1 MKVKKR
7 KKELK
12 GLGAIHAFSLSSS
25 QCDLPTRTSAP
36 RRQRP
41 GIVCSVP
48 YFTQEL
54 DLRLALSKY
63 LSSNI
68 FTQHLGEQSCPC
80 PAPQQKRGH
89 LREHYLYCST
99 EKSPREGMLTAGAT
113 NIGNPLLP
121 LLLESRIQ
129 PEDLMGGHIN
139 ATEGSPDVPSS
150 PASDVHSLRVDSTHP
165 LLPGT
170 WKQKELVIPEYRL
183 ASSPSA
189 TEDVER
195 HMKYRTDSFPQC
207 PCSSLGHSDCD
218 RANGMQAGMPHS
230 SS

>member
-1 MKVKKR
+1 M
-7 KKELK
+7 
-12 GLGAIHAFSLSSS
+12 
-25 QCDLPTRTSAP
+25 
-36 RRQRP
+36 
-41 GIVCSVP
+41 CSVP

-54 DLRLALSKY
+54 DLRLVLSKY
-63 LSSNI
+63 PSSNI

-99 EKSPREGMLTAGAT
+99 EKSRREGMLTAGAT
-113 NIGNPLLP
+113 NIGSP

-129 PEDLMGGHIN
+129 PEDLMGGHVN

-150 PASDVHSLRVDSTHP
+150 PAPDVHSPHVDSTHP

-183 ASSPSA
+183 AFSPSA

-195 HMKYRTDSFPQC
+195 HMKHRTDSFSQC
-207 PCSSLGHSDCD
+207 PCSSLGHGDCD
-218 RANGMQAGMPHS
+218 RANGMQAGMPYS